1 MVTYRNI
8 ISLRSSPGAGVQ
20 SRNSEL
26 PVVSSTSA
34 VPELQESW
42 DTAYSALHRR
52 AKGTVSAFDLF
63 LRCLQS
69 QEMVVFVGSDT
80 PYFLLSEVGT

>member
-1 MVTYRNI
+1 M
-8 ISLRSSPGAGVQ
+8 
-20 SRNSEL
+20 
-26 PVVSSTSA
+26 
-34 VPELQESW
+34 PELQESW